1 MERTRERH
9 DRQVHW
15 MEGKVLG
22 RVRYCTNKQLEI
34 IPEVEGSQS
43 LLPRIL
49 LPIAKEGFIYLFL
62 NIKLATQWLTS

>member
-1 MERTRERH
+1 MERARERH

-34 IPEVEGSQS
+34 IPEVAGGQS
-43 LLPRIL
+43 WLLRIL
-49 LPIAKEGFIYLFL
+49 LPIAKAGFIYLLL
-62 NIKLATQWLTS
+62 NIKLATQ

>member
-1 MERTRERH
+1 MERARERY

-34 IPEVEGSQS
+34 IPEVAGGQS
-43 LLPRIL
+43 WLLRIL
-49 LPIAKEGFIYLFL
+49 LPIAKAGFIYLLL
-62 NIKLATQWLTS
+62 NIKLATQ